1 MTLFP
6 RVGQSPLQRSLYLDR
21 RALCR
26 EMKLTAAAS
35 SVTLG
40 LNPDDHT
47 VCPASPLHLGESLCL
62 FSLFSFHSL
71 FDFSLTLLSRSP
83 LFTFPFSPLPNPD
96 ACSVWG
102 VGGWRLYGSSSPTLR
117 LHRGDAA
124 QQTNTDL
131 LFKSS
136 CALCIFGLEQFLPNV
151 PRSGISLYLS
161 CLFSPVFSRCAG

>member
-35 SVTLG
+35 SVTLE

-47 VCPASPLHLGESLCL
+47 VCPASPLHFGESLCL

-96 ACSVWG
+96 VCNVRG
-102 VGGWRLYGSSSPTLR
+102 EGGGFMR
-117 LHRGDAA
+117 LHRLHSDCTGETLHNRQTLIFFSKAA
-124 QQTNTDL
+124 VL
-131 LFKSS
+131 CASS
-136 CALCIFGLEQFLPNV
+136 VWSSFSLMSQGLAFLCI
-151 PRSGISLYLS
+151 
-161 CLFSPVFSRCAG
+161 

>member
-35 SVTLG
+35 SVTLE
-40 LNPDDHT
+40 LNLDDHT
-47 VCPASPLHLGESLCL
+47 VCPASPLHFGESLCL

-83 LFTFPFSPLPNPD
+83 LFTFPFSSNPD
-96 ACSVWG
+96 VCSVWG
-102 VGGWRLYGSSSPTLR
+102 GGGGFMGLHR
-117 LHRGDAA
+117 LHSDCTGETLHNRQTLIFFSKAA
-124 QQTNTDL
+124 VL
-131 LFKSS
+131 CASLVWSS
-136 CALCIFGLEQFLPNV
+136 FSLMSQGLAFLCI
-151 PRSGISLYLS
+151 
-161 CLFSPVFSRCAG
+161 